1 MGDTTQIEIISRQLD
16 KIATAVT
23 THPTGMTSGQ
33 IALFAAAIGA
43 TAAILSQLVVFLL
56 TRFKERGNLRKEL
69 VAEERRIAFLLT
81 EYYKDLVMHKV
92 HKQYWY
98 RTSEVHQPGTEDSK
112 DSHERHFVSN
122 QRSFET
128 LTKIRET
135 TSQYFKTVTHFTN
148 LTGQNKIISDTLSE
162 IKLFKPRKASTFS
175 EVTTY
180 NELLKAQPIE
190 EADLNKAYLY
200 YSDCFDKINIE
211 MTKRM

>member
-1 MGDTTQIEIISRQLD
+1 MGDTTHIQIISKQLD
-16 KIATAVT
+16 KIAEVVS

-33 IALFAAAIGA
+33 VALLAAAIGA

-56 TRFKERGNLRKEL
+56 TRFKERGNLRREL

-112 DSHERHFVSN
+112 DSHERHFTSN

-128 LTKIRET
+128 MTKIRET
-135 TSQYFKTVTHFTN
+135 TSEYFKTVTYFTN
-148 LTGQNKIISDTLSE
+148 LTGQNKMISETLSK
-162 IKLFKPRKASTFS
+162 IKSFKPRKASTFS

-180 NELLKAQPIE
+180 RELLKAQPIE
-190 EADLNKAYLY
+190 EEALNKEYLY
-200 YSDCFDKINIE
+200 YSDCFDKINVE
-211 MTKRM
+211 MTKKM